1 MAVEGAGWQVGQSI
15 ALELDVLLNT
25 LNGYFLSEGLPD
37 AYRSIIQSLPGDWLA
52 ELHQLVGKPKGLISL
67 LATGAML
74 VGSQF
79 ESDYGRATLP
89 IRELTSQ
96 QALAILAEQADT
108 SLVPGVPPTQAAPD
122 LAAQVTRANYH
133 RIGLDLEETDRPL
146 VQARININR
155 LLPLLKDGS
164 LHGRFWLWLDR
175 FVYEVYLPWRLKQRE
190 QLDLEQKRAAAAL
203 GAVKRFGQ
211 PPAMDWLN
219 QRNSL
224 LRFSE
229 VNRAVREGRVWVY
242 FWVEPFGLEDL
253 VDVGQDF
260 ILVSFAEPGLL
271 YQNFQAYAEQVASRA
286 QALADPTRLTILRLI
301 RHFGMVNTEIA
312 QYLGISRPTVSVH
325 ARILREAGL
334 IQSEQD
340 GRVVRHKIV
349 PGEIHKLF
357 RDLQHYLDL
366 LDEE

>member
-1 MAVEGAGWQVGQSI
+1 MAIEGAGWRVGQSI
-15 ALELDVLLNT
+15 VLELDVLLNT

-37 AYRSIIQSLPGDWLA
+37 AYMSIIQSIPGDWLA
-52 ELHQLVGKPKGLISL
+52 ELHELVGKQTGLISL
-67 LATGAML
+67 LETAAML

-96 QALAILAEQADT
+96 KVLEILAERAGG
-108 SLVPGVPPTQAAPD
+108 SLATGVDASQTVPD
-122 LAAQVTRANYH
+122 LSLQVTRAYYH
-133 RIGLDLEETDRPL
+133 RVGLNLADTDRPL
-146 VQARININR
+146 IQDKININR
-155 LLPLLKDGS
+155 LLPILKDGD
-164 LHGRFWLWLDR
+164 LHARFWLWMDR
-175 FVYEVYLPWRLKQRE
+175 FVYEIYLPWRSE
-190 QLDLEQKRAAAAL
+190 QQERLDLEQKRAAAAL
-203 GAVKRFGQ
+203 GALECFGQ
-211 PPAMDWLN
+211 PPALEWLN

-229 VNRAVREGRVWVY
+229 LNQAVREGRVWVY

-253 VDVGQDF
+253 FAIGGTF
-260 ILVSFAEPGLL
+260 ILVSFAESGLL
-271 YQNFQAYAEQVASRA
+271 YQNFKAYAEQVAARA

-325 ARILREAGL
+325 ARILRKAGL

-340 GRVVRHKIV
+340 GRVVRHKII
-349 PGEIHKLF
+349 PGEIRRLF

-366 LDEE
+366 LDDE